1 MRLDTPFVRLP
12 LRVDADRLASEIGE
26 FSDKDWKP
34 HPQGYKGN
42 DALSFISCDG
52 DPLSDSVKG
61 PMLPTPFLGRTPYLR
76 QVLASMQS
84 VLGRTR
90 LMRIQGNGEATM
102 HCDTN
107 YYWMQRVRVHV
118 PVKTYPEVRFLCGDA
133 EVNMKPGEV
142 WIFDTWRLHNVLN
155 ENPGV
160 RIHLVIDMVG
170 SAEFWEMV
178 AAGERPFADPPVRAS
193 TPDRIIKFDPK
204 FVPELAT
211 EHCNFP
217 VVMSPWE
224 VECLFADLVGD
235 LTQSPG
241 VPPELAGRLQE
252 ILLRFHRTW
261 KNLWSRY
268 GQNASGFAS
277 YQRLLQQL
285 DSELKPFEGKLPL
298 PNRIDAVEAVRQA
311 VVRTAVNP
319 ELATT
324 APAMSA
330 TPAKPPVP
338 APATAVAP
346 QPTAVVPATPLANGP
361 RPAPSAPAG
370 VDAFDRPVFIV
381 AAPRSGST
389 LLFETLAKSPDFWTI
404 GGESHEIFEGKANL
418 GPARHGWASNRLTAA
433 DADPDAARSLRAA
446 FRAQLRDRDGKPLP
460 PDAASVR
467 MLEKTPKNALRIPF
481 LNAVFPDARFVY
493 LVRDPRENV
502 SSIIDAWKS
511 GKFATYP
518 ALPGWD
524 GPAWS
529 LLLIPGWKELVG
541 QSLAEIAA
549 AQWKSAHEQIMEDLG
564 RLPRERWT
572 AVSYTD
578 FLANPQASCETLC
591 KFAGVRWDQALSGAL
606 PLSRHTLTPPDP
618 DKWKKNEAEL
628 APVLP
633 RLEPVAEKV
642 RAFAFPTAANN
653 PRPAPAPA
661 PAATPP
667 AAKSATEAPKRDVA
681 SEPLR
686 SVFTTGLVTLFEEL
700 RISLLVS
707 TYQAGKLVVVRAQ
720 EGKLNTHFRNFEGP
734 MGMAVSGN
742 RLAVGTKNHVW
753 ELHDQPDVARKL
765 EPVGKHDACYLART
779 THTTG
784 DIRIHE
790 IGWAGDELWIVNTR
804 FSCLC
809 TLDKRYSFVPRWR
822 PKFVSAL
829 APEDRCH
836 LNGLCIT
843 GDPPRPKY
851 VTCLGETDTA
861 GGWRDNKKDGGM
873 LLDVETGDIIV
884 RGLSMPHSPRLYN
897 GRLWILES
905 GVGGLGFLD
914 PATGKL
920 NNIATLPGFTRGLDF
935 VGPFAFVG
943 LSQVRETAVFSGIPI
958 TETLQERTCGV
969 WVVDTRNGKTVGF
982 LRFEEGVQEI
992 FSVQVLNGIRF
1003 PDVITDEEQ
1012 WLANSFVLPDEALVQ
1027 VPKEMRMT
1035 GKPG

>member
-1 MRLDTPFVRLP
+1 MRLDSPFIRLP
-12 LRVDADRLASEIGE
+12 LRVDADRLAAEVAAFSE
-26 FSDKDWKP
+26 KDWKP
-34 HPQGYKGN
+34 HPQGYAGN
-42 DALSFISCDG
+42 DALSLIAKG
-52 DPLSDSVKG
+52 GEPLNDAVKG
-61 PMLPTPFLGRTPYLR
+61 PMLPTPFLARVPYHR
-76 QVLASMQS
+76 QVLAALGS

-90 LMRIQGNGEATM
+90 HMRIQGNGEATM

-107 YYWMQRVRVHV
+107 YYWMQRVRVHI

-155 ENPGV
+155 ENPGT
-160 RIHLVIDMVG
+160 RIHLVVDTVG
-170 SAEFWEMV
+170 SAEFWELV
-178 AAGERPFADPPVRAS
+178 AAGERPFTDPPTKAAV
-193 TPDRIIKFDPK
+193 PDRVVKFDPK
-204 FVPELAT
+204 AEPELLT
-211 EHCNFP
+211 EQCNFP

-235 LTQSPG
+235 LALSEKA
-241 VPPELAGRLQE
+241 PPDLAGNLQE
-252 ILLRFHRTW
+252 KLLKFHRTW
-261 KNLWSRY
+261 RNLWSGH
-268 GQNASGFAS
+268 GQNPSGFPHFKK
-277 YQRLLQQL
+277 LIQQL
-285 DSELKPFEGKLPL
+285 DADLKAFEGKLPL
-298 PNRIDAVEAVRQA
+298 PNKIDAVEAIRQA

-319 ELATT
+319 ELAAAAGP
-324 APAMSA
+324 AP
-330 TPAKPPVP
+330 PAAAPVP
-338 APATAVAP
+338 PP
-346 QPTAVVPATPLANGP
+346 PEPKPTAVVHATPNPVPTPNGP
-361 RPAPSAPAG
+361 PSLPAADP
-370 VDAFDRPVFIV
+370 FDRPVFIV

-389 LLFETLAKSPDFWTI
+389 LLFETLAKAPDFWTI

-433 DADPDAARSLRAA
+433 DAEPDAARALRAA
-446 FRAQLRDRDGKPLP
+446 FRAQLKDRDGKPLP
-460 PDAASVR
+460 PDAGPVR

-493 LVRDPRENV
+493 LFRDPRENV
-502 SSIIDAWKS
+502 SSVIDAWKS
-511 GKFATYP
+511 GKFVTYP
-518 ALPGWD
+518 KLPGWD
-524 GPAWS
+524 GPPWS
-529 LLLIPGWKELVG
+529 LLLIPGWKELAG
-541 QSLAEIAA
+541 KPIAEIAA
-549 AQWKSAHEQIMEDLG
+549 AQYRVAHEQIMDDLG
-564 RLPRERWT
+564 KLPADRWT

-578 FLANPQASCETLC
+578 FLANPQAACETLC

-606 PLSRHTLTPPDP
+606 PLSRHTLTAPDP

-628 APVLP
+628 TSFLP
-633 RLEPVAEKV
+633 QLEPVADKV
-642 RAFAFPTAANN
+642 KAFAFPSSAKKS
-653 PRPAPAPA
+653 A
-661 PAATPP
+661 PAAAPATPAEPSKKEGEP
-667 AAKSATEAPKRDVA
+667 AKRDVA

-707 TYQAGKLVVVRAQ
+707 TYQAGKLVVVRAH

-742 RLAVGTKNHVW
+742 RLAVGTKNHIW
-753 ELHDQPDVARKL
+753 ELHDQPDVAKKL
-765 EPVGKHDACYLART
+765 EPVGKHDACYLARA

-784 DIRIHE
+784 DIRVHE

-809 TLDKRYSFVPRWR
+809 TLDRRYSFVPRWR
-822 PKFVSAL
+822 PKFVTAL

-836 LNGLCIT
+836 LNGMCIT

-861 GGWRDNKKDGGM
+861 GGWRENKKNGGM
-873 LLDVETGDIIV
+873 LIDVETGEVVV

-905 GVGGLGFLD
+905 GVGGFGFLD
-914 PATGKL
+914 PVTGKMQTL
-920 NNIATLPGFTRGLDF
+920 ATLPGFTRGLDF
-935 VGPFAFVG
+935 VGPFAFIG

-958 TETLQERTCGV
+958 TETLTERTCGV
-969 WVVDTRNGKTVGF
+969 WVVDTRNGRTVGF

-992 FSVQVLNGIRF
+992 FAVQALPGIRY

-1012 WLANSFVLPDEALVQ
+1012 WLANSFVLPDEALAA
-1027 VPKEMRMT
+1027 VPKEMRT
-1035 GKPG
+1035 TKA